1 MRKSI
6 KIISSIFLSSMFM
19 INGTLFAFATTD
31 DINKN
36 LESKELCEASIN
48 EAFAADSIIVTMKN
62 SCSLDFKNYDCADF
76 PEVAVN
82 SVENL
87 SPYTYDVIKDKYEAI
102 IARGVSATGGIQAL
116 KNYIENIDN
125 SKSVSSKFISYI
137 KNMNL
142 IKILGARKNGL
153 ALFDASSQKRELV
166 YSIDNFIN
174 KLDDEY
180 DFLENYD
187 YTDYHLTL
195 KLSLDTNDKK
205 SVLKAIDKIEQRDD
219 VLSVSPNYQFEYDS
233 VTKPNDEYLSNQ
245 WYLNRIGY
253 FDALQYTKNAETVRV
268 GVMDSGVNA
277 DNPDLK
283 DTVNR
288 ELSKSFVDN
297 DPFEDSKDHGT
308 CVAGIIGAC
317 SNNSIGI
324 SGICNNIEIVSLK
337 VGNKNGSSLNNVS
350 LALDYAQK
358 NNIDLLNFSLGF
370 EYYKLGFP
378 EEVKTCFAKYSGL
391 IVSASGNDG
400 YDLENGSVYSFPSSL
415 DFDNIISVANSNEK
429 NELTDSSNYG
439 KISVDLAAPGT
450 NIYTTSS
457 DLKYRNFNGT
467 SASCP
472 VVTGSVALIKS
483 IYPDISNSQLKAFL
497 LNNADVVDGLK
508 GKLVTGGVLNIG
520 KTLSA
525 INSKKYTIKYDA
537 NGGDG
542 NVMSNTSICYGVNTK
557 LSSNTY
563 TKLDYRFVGWT
574 AYRKSDNKWYYTDG
588 KGNSKWCLEN
598 KQPNGYSKAVYKDC
612 SKVAKTSSVNGDI
625 VTMYAQWKKLQL
637 GDIDMDGKV
646 TIMDATLV
654 QKYIAH
660 LEDLTDQQKRLAD
673 VDGDGEITIL
683 DATEIQKMLANV
695 KNKEA

>member
-253 FDALQYTKNAETVRV
+253 FDALQYTKNAKTVR
-268 GVMDSGVNA
+268 
-277 DNPDLK
+277 
-283 DTVNR
+283 
-288 ELSKSFVDN
+288 
-297 DPFEDSKDHGT
+297 
-308 CVAGIIGAC
+308 
-317 SNNSIGI
+317 
-324 SGICNNIEIVSLK
+324 
-337 VGNKNGSSLNNVS
+337 
-350 LALDYAQK
+350 
-358 NNIDLLNFSLGF
+358 
-370 EYYKLGFP
+370 
-378 EEVKTCFAKYSGL
+378 
-391 IVSASGNDG
+391 
-400 YDLENGSVYSFPSSL
+400 
-415 DFDNIISVANSNEK
+415 
-429 NELTDSSNYG
+429 
-439 KISVDLAAPGT
+439 
-450 NIYTTSS
+450 
-457 DLKYRNFNGT
+457 
-467 SASCP
+467 
-472 VVTGSVALIKS
+472 
-483 IYPDISNSQLKAFL
+483 
-497 LNNADVVDGLK
+497 
-508 GKLVTGGVLNIG
+508 
-520 KTLSA
+520 
-525 INSKKYTIKYDA
+525 
-537 NGGDG
+537 
-542 NVMSNTSICYGVNTK
+542 
-557 LSSNTY
+557 
-563 TKLDYRFVGWT
+563 
-574 AYRKSDNKWYYTDG
+574 
-588 KGNSKWCLEN
+588 
-598 KQPNGYSKAVYKDC
+598 
-612 SKVAKTSSVNGDI
+612 
-625 VTMYAQWKKLQL
+625 
-637 GDIDMDGKV
+637 
-646 TIMDATLV
+646 
-654 QKYIAH
+654 
-660 LEDLTDQQKRLAD
+660 
-673 VDGDGEITIL
+673 
-683 DATEIQKMLANV
+683 
-695 KNKEA
+695 

>member
-1 MRKSI
+1 M
-6 KIISSIFLSSMFM
+6 
-19 INGTLFAFATTD
+19 
-31 DINKN
+31 
-36 LESKELCEASIN
+36 
-48 EAFAADSIIVTMKN
+48 
-62 SCSLDFKNYDCADF
+62 
-76 PEVAVN
+76 
-82 SVENL
+82 
-87 SPYTYDVIKDKYEAI
+87 
-102 IARGVSATGGIQAL
+102 
-116 KNYIENIDN
+116 
-125 SKSVSSKFISYI
+125 
-137 KNMNL
+137 
-142 IKILGARKNGL
+142 
-153 ALFDASSQKRELV
+153 
-166 YSIDNFIN
+166 
-174 KLDDEY
+174 
-180 DFLENYD
+180 
-187 YTDYHLTL
+187 
-195 KLSLDTNDKK
+195 
-205 SVLKAIDKIEQRDD
+205 
-219 VLSVSPNYQFEYDS
+219 
-233 VTKPNDEYLSNQ
+233 
-245 WYLNRIGY
+245 
-253 FDALQYTKNAETVRV
+253 
-268 GVMDSGVNA
+268 
-277 DNPDLK
+277 
-283 DTVNR
+283 
-288 ELSKSFVDN
+288 
-297 DPFEDSKDHGT
+297 
-308 CVAGIIGAC
+308 
-317 SNNSIGI
+317 
-324 SGICNNIEIVSLK
+324 
-337 VGNKNGSSLNNVS
+337 
-350 LALDYAQK
+350 ALDYAQK

-497 LNNADVVDGLK
+497 LNNVDVVDGLK

-625 VTMYAQWKKLQL
+625 VTMYAQWEKLQL
-637 GDIDMDGKV
+637 GDIDMDGEV

>member
-233 VTKPNDEYLSNQ
+233 VAKPNDEYLSNQ

-324 SGICNNIEIVSLK
+324 SGICNNVEIVSLK
-337 VGNKNGSSLNNVS
+337 VGNKNGSSLSNVS

-378 EEVKTCFAKYSGL
+378 EEVKTCFAKYNGL

-483 IYPDISNSQLKAFL
+483 IYSDISNSQLKAFL
-497 LNNADVVDGLK
+497 LNNVDVVDGLK

-574 AYRKSDNKWYYTDG
+574 AYRKSDDKWYYTDG

-625 VTMYAQWKKLQL
+625 VTMYAQWEKLQL
-637 GDIDMDGKV
+637 GDIDMDGEV

>member
-1 MRKSI
+1 
-6 KIISSIFLSSMFM
+6 
-19 INGTLFAFATTD
+19 
-31 DINKN
+31 
-36 LESKELCEASIN
+36 
-48 EAFAADSIIVTMKN
+48 MKN
-62 SCSLDFKNYDCADF
+62 DYSLDFKDYSCGDF
-76 PEVAVN
+76 PEIKVN
-82 SVENL
+82 SIENL

-102 IARGVSATGGIQAL
+102 IAKGISATGGVQAL
-116 KNYIENIDN
+116 KNYIESIDN

-137 KNMNL
+137 KNMDL
-142 IKILGARKNGL
+142 IKILSTRKNGL
-153 ALFDASSQKRELV
+153 ALFDTSTQKRELV

-205 SVLKAIDKIEQRDD
+205 SVLDSIDKIEQRED

-233 VTKPNDEYLSNQ
+233 VSKPNDEYLSNQ

-253 FDALQYTKNAETVRV
+253 FDALQYTENTQSVRV

-288 ELSKSFVDN
+288 ELSKSFVD
-297 DPFEDSKDHGT
+297 DEPLTDSADHGT

-324 SGICNNIEIVSLK
+324 SGICNNVEIVSLK
-337 VGNKNGSSLNNVS
+337 VGNKNGSSLSNVS

-358 NNIDLLNFSLGF
+358 NDIDLLNFSLGF

-457 DLKYRNFNGT
+457 DWKYRNFNGT

-497 LNNADVVDGLK
+497 LNNVDVVDGLK

-542 NVMSNTSICYGVNTK
+542 NVMSNTSVCYGVNTK

-574 AYRKSDNKWYYTDG
+574 AYRKSDNKWYYTDVN
-588 KGNSKWCLEN
+588 GNGKWCLEN
-598 KQPNGYSKAVYKDC
+598 SQPSGYLKAVYKDC
-612 SKVAKTSSVNGDI
+612 SKVAKTSSVNGDT
-625 VTMYAQWKKLQL
+625 VTMYAQWEKLQL
-637 GDIDMDGKV
+637 GDVNMDGQITV
-646 TIMDATLV
+646 TDATLV
-654 QKYIAH
+654 QKYIMN
-660 LEDLTDQQKRLAD
+660 LETLTEQQKRLAD
-673 VDGDGEITIL
+673 VNGDGYITIL
-683 DATEIQKMLANV
+683 DVTEIQKLITN
-695 KNKEA
+695 NKS

>member
-31 DINKN
+31 DINEN

-116 KNYIENIDN
+116 KNYIENIDD
-125 SKSVSSKFISYI
+125 SKSASSKFISYI

-142 IKILGARKNGL
+142 IKILGTRKNGL

-253 FDALQYTKNAETVRV
+253 FDALQYTKNTKTVRV

-288 ELSKSFVDN
+288 ELSKSFVD
-297 DPFEDSKDHGT
+297 DEPLTDSADHGT

-317 SNNSIGI
+317 SNNSVGI
-324 SGICNNIEIVSLK
+324 SGICNSVEIVSLK
-337 VGNKNGSSLNNVS
+337 VGKEGGPLFSNIS
-350 LALDYAQK
+350 LALDYAEK
-358 NNIDLLNFSLGF
+358 NKIDLVNCSFGTLAFKDGNTK
-370 EYYKLGFP
+370 EP
-378 EEVKTCFAKYSGL
+378 EECYGKYTGL
-391 IVSASGNDG
+391 IINSSGN
-400 YDLENGSVYSFPSSL
+400 ESL
-415 DFDNIISVANSNEK
+415 DLDNQGFYCFPTSLKYDNIISVANSNENDK
-429 NELTDSSNYG
+429 LNNSSNYG
-439 KISVDLAAPGT
+439 KISVDLAALGT

-457 DLKYRNFNGT
+457 NDYRNFNGT

-472 VVTGSVALIKS
+472 MVTGSVALMKS

-497 LNNADVVDGLK
+497 LNNVDSVDGLK
-508 GKLVTGGVLNIG
+508 DKLVSGGVLNIG
-520 KTLSA
+520 KTLAA
-525 INSKKYTIKYDA
+525 INSKKYIIKYDA
-537 NGGDG
+537 NGGNG
-542 NVMSNTSICYGVNTK
+542 VAMVNTSVCYGVNTK
-557 LSSNTY
+557 LNPNTY

-612 SKVAKTSSVNGDI
+612 SKVAKTSSVNGDV
-625 VTMYAQWKKLQL
+625 VTMYAQWEKLQL
-637 GDIDMDGKV
+637 GDVDMDGEV

-673 VDGDGEITIL
+673 VNGDGEITIL
-683 DATEIQKMLANV
+683 DSTEIQKMLVNV

>member
-48 EAFAADSIIVTMKN
+48 EAFVADSIIVTMKN

-337 VGNKNGSSLNNVS
+337 VGNKNGSSLSNVS

-497 LNNADVVDGLK
+497 LNNVDVVDGLK

-625 VTMYAQWKKLQL
+625 VTMYAQWEKLQL